1 VCWRVG
7 GPVDGGR
14 LVECFDDGGHVF
26 DVVVCCESGEREPD
40 LCRGTGGYIYVLS
53 CLYVFTLLLLRW
65 GGHCEWFCVST
76 GLFTGCG

>member
-1 VCWRVG
+1 VLRVG

-14 LVECFDDGGHVF
+14 LLNVSMVAGRVF
-26 DVVVCCESGEREPD
+26 DVVVCRKSGEHEPD
-40 LCRGTGGYIYVLS
+40 LCRGTWGYIYVLS